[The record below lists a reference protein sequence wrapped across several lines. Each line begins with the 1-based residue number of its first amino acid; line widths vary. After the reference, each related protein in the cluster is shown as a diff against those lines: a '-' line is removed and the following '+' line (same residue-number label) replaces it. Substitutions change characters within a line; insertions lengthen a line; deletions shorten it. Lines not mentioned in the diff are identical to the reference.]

1 MTTPNQR
8 RFTRLT
14 LEHTSVGVVDVE
26 SGVEFTAE
34 GKDLSG
40 EGLRFHAPMEPSL
53 GADMQVLLRGSDPRL
68 SPLRATFRVLRVTK
82 APSGWDVA
90 GTLHTL

>member
-14 LEHTSVGVVDVE
+14 LEDTSVGVIDVE

-34 GKDLSG
+34 GTDLSG
-40 EGLRFHAPMEPSL
+40 EGLRFRSPMEPSL
-53 GADMQVLLRGSDPRL
+53 GADMQVILTGSDPRL
-68 SPLRATFRVLRVTK
+68 APLRATFRVLRVAK
-82 APSGWDVA
+82 ASPGWDVA
-90 GTLHTL
+90 GSLHRL